1 MTALSEMNPEK
12 LLSVISLSHYAQS
25 AIASPGFADFSVYT
39 ISQLNPEPD
48 MTIRELQKADGE
60 SVDVQAI
67 ETPWVLFLEDGEF
80 LLRKEKEKLLDYC
93 KRNERKITD
102 LIIERYMTQDELKSY
117 AWVTTREAFE
127 YASRATRR
135 YLTSEAR
142 LTPSSYLR
150 EIHFCRSSDHRKA
163 GTFIVEMRAA
173 HNNHAL
179 PHVIVSRKESVAAD
193 PQDNR
198 KPKDR
203 AIFKHG
209 HQKYSDDTIY
219 SPRFGWPHT
228 VYNTIRLDHVPSVIE
243 ALKAGLSNPD
253 IVLFTLA
260 YLIRFKNFSKA
271 SEVMNLIPD
280 HWCERHP
287 ALLNIIATL
296 QFINGNHEKSLS
308 LFQHALKL
316 FPDLDWLAQNAI
328 KFNLLLDRHETVDE
342 ILCSYKNAAG
352 NELADDYLSHYRAI
366 HEGLPGRTATISMC
380 MVIKNEERTI
390 ERAII
395 SAKPMVDELIVID
408 TGSIDSSPAIAEGLG
423 AHVYHYPWCD
433 DFSAARNFA
442 ISKASCD
449 YIFMLDGDEYIPP
462 FYFLE
467 CQTFKKLLPLDKPRA
482 FKLAIGKYSNET
494 DWLFVVTEKGNFKRE
509 TESTRIFPRLDGMK
523 YTGIIGET
531 IDPFLLESGIPIQIM
546 PGSLLHIIHGA
557 EGRQERIERKCHI
570 FTKMDHPDRSR
581 ILFAIKEF
589 ASIGKTDDTLRW
601 LKYLFNNYGEADTNM
616 LKMSLHLARLLQ
628 AGDPLQA
635 EQFYQQLRKLYP
647 DEKSVTFAYTDY
659 LITSNQ
665 IDKIQYMS
673 INQNNVGTERE
684 PREQIDLECLKSLK
698 HFEAG
703 DLEDALHIL
712 TNILEDNSSHLF
724 AQSLR
729 FYYLITMNEIEGA
742 VLSLDTLFDMLRSR
756 KHSEIDSVQQMINAA
771 EELCATL
778 LAGGYLKER
787 SLVLHGILTFGKQW
801 EQK

>member
-1 MTALSEMNPEK
+1 MTASEINPEK
-12 LLSVISLSHYAQS
+12 LLSVISLSHYAQCPITS
-25 AIASPGFADFSVYT
+25 AGFTDFPFYT
-39 ISQLNPEPD
+39 ISHLNPEPD
-48 MTIRELQKADGE
+48 MTIRGLRKADGG

-67 ETPWVLFLEDGEF
+67 ETPWVLFLEDDEF
-80 LLRKEKEKLLDYC
+80 LLAKEREELLDYC
-93 KRNERKITD
+93 KRDERKITE
-102 LIIERYMTQDELKSY
+102 LIIERYLTRDELKSY

-135 YLTSEAR
+135 YLTSETR
-142 LTPSSYLR
+142 LIPSSCLR
-150 EIHFCRSSDHRKA
+150 EIHLCRSSDRCKA
-163 GTFIVEMRAA
+163 NTFIVEMRAA

-179 PHVIVSRKESVAAD
+179 PHIIVSRKESKEPD
-193 PQDNR
+193 PQDNNR
-198 KPKDR
+198 PKDR
-203 AIFKHG
+203 DIFKHG
-209 HQKYSDDTIY
+209 HQKYFDDTVY

-228 VYNTIRLDHVPSVIE
+228 VYNTLRLDHVPSVIE

-287 ALLNIIATL
+287 ALLNIVATL
-296 QFINGNHEKSLS
+296 QFINGNNEKSLS

-328 KFNLLLDRHETVDE
+328 KFNLLLDRHDAVDE
-342 ILCSYKNAAG
+342 ILCNYKSAAG

-366 HEGLPGRTATISMC
+366 HEGLPERTATVSMC
-380 MVIKNEERTI
+380 MVIKDEERNI
-390 ERAII
+390 ERAIT

-408 TGSIDSSPAIAEGLG
+408 TGSTDSSVSIAERLG
-423 AHVYHYPWCD
+423 AQVYHYQWCD

-467 CQTFKKLLPLDKPRA
+467 CQTFKKLLPLDKLRA
-482 FKLAIGKYSNET
+482 FKLAIGNYSNET

-531 IDPFLLESGIPIQIM
+531 IDPFLLESAIPTQIL

-557 EGRQERIERKCHI
+557 EGRQDRIERKCHI
-570 FTKMDHPDRSR
+570 FNKMDNPDRSR
-581 ILFAIKEF
+581 ILFAIREF
-589 ASIGKTDDTLRW
+589 ASIGKTDDTLQW

-616 LKMSLHLARLLQ
+616 LKMSIHLARLLQ
-628 AGDPLQA
+628 AGEPLQA
-635 EQFYQQLRKLYP
+635 EQLYQQLMKLYP
-647 DEKSVTFAYTDY
+647 DEKSVTLAYADY

-665 IDKIQYMS
+665 IAKIQYMS
-673 INQNNVGTERE
+673 IDQDNAGTKRERHE
-684 PREQIDLECLKSLK
+684 EINLECLKSLK
-698 HFEAG
+698 HFESG
-703 DLEDALHIL
+703 DLEGALDIL
-712 TNILEDNSSHLF
+712 TNVLESSSSHLF

-742 VLSLDTLFDMLRSR
+742 VSSLDTLFDMLRCR
-756 KHSEIDSVQQMINAA
+756 RHSEIDSIQQMIIAT
-771 EELCATL
+771 EDLCSAL
-778 LAGGYLKER
+778 LSGGYFKER
-787 SLVLHGILTFGKQW
+787 SLVLQGILIFGKQW
-801 EQK
+801 E